1 MERPSVGAV
10 PKRYAILG
18 CRSCHSKFRMSYKIV
33 HYNIPVWRG
42 EDRDKRK
49 QTMVIDVTKY
59 VRGTKKNDSK
69 YRKEEKM
76 KG

>member
-1 MERPSVGAV
+1 
-10 PKRYAILG
+10 
-18 CRSCHSKFRMSYKIV
+18 MSYKIV

-42 EDRDKRK
+42 EGRDKRK
-49 QTMVIDVTKY
+49 QIMVIDVAKY